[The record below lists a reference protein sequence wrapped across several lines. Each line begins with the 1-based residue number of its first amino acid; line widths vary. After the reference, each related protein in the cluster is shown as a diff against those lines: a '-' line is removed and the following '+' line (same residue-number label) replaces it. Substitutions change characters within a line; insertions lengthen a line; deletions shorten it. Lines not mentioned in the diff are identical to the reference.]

1 MSTRTA
7 NDMYVIADTLTD
19 DELTGAPVCQR
30 EHRMTCSQE
39 VTTLLTLDELIKTM
53 KNVFAISDTQTLG
66 ELALFQRLAELT
78 QARAKLE
85 MLAEQ
90 STVTSRL

>member
-1 MSTRTA
+1 
-7 NDMYVIADTLTD
+7 
-19 DELTGAPVCQR
+19 
-30 EHRMTCSQE
+30 MTCLQE
-39 VTTLLTLDELIKTM
+39 MTTLLTLDELIKTM